1 MSDTEEVINNVD
13 NEPESISN
21 RYVNDIT
28 LTYFMNKSQRNKY
41 VSKTN
46 PEQHKKEE
54 KYKSSL
60 RKYKTKILDLTKTL
74 LNEPNKE
81 ITTDV
86 NEIFRDYTET
96 LIRYL
101 KMKEIEEK
109 EHYKSSDED
118 MLFGNMDDSSSE
130 EEEKV
135 EISNE
140 MTSFWGNRIIK
151 K

>member
-1 MSDTEEVINNVD
+1 MSYTEEVINNVD

>member
-1 MSDTEEVINNVD
+1 
-13 NEPESISN
+13 
-21 RYVNDIT
+21 
-28 LTYFMNKSQRNKY
+28 
-41 VSKTN
+41 
-46 PEQHKKEE
+46 
-54 KYKSSL
+54 
-60 RKYKTKILDLTKTL
+60 
-74 LNEPNKE
+74 
-81 ITTDV
+81 
-86 NEIFRDYTET
+86 
-96 LIRYL
+96 
-101 KMKEIEEK
+101 MKEIEEK